1 LSFYFSFL
9 CSLLLP
15 LSGCV
20 IASQVGDLLDLAI
33 GCPALAVCSLQL
45 VQLGC
50 LVVYLKVKH
59 VKIMLPYV
67 LLLCGLAAHLIC
79 RIITY
84 ALWLTLC
91 CSIADSIFNRLA
103 WISGAAVLMLLLGS
117 WMDAVHSQFA
127 HGTDRFV
134 FWLRV
139 GMMVLAIAYFLVVI
153 IPLAVYLSSRNS
165 DTVTPGVMI
174 AYSASTWAHV
184 AFQMVLALCFLGY
197 GIALVIL
204 LQRAN
209 PGEKVQTVSVC
220 LVALSIL
227 VVYSLP
233 LAAFMVRPFGG
244 CLSNGSFWAMAYIVP
259 SCLLSL
265 VVFFLMLQY
274 ASKEIAA
281 MSRSLE
287 KGVSEYLLTDT
298 RVPAIYDN
306 F

>member
-1 LSFYFSFL
+1 
-9 CSLLLP
+9 
-15 LSGCV
+15 
-20 IASQVGDLLDLAI
+20 
-33 GCPALAVCSLQL
+33 
-45 VQLGC
+45 
-50 LVVYLKVKH
+50 LKVKH
-59 VKIMLPYV
+59 VKIMWPYV

-84 ALWLTLC
+84 ALWLSFYFST
-91 CSIADSIFNRLA
+91 ADVVFNRLA
-103 WISGAAVLMLLLGS
+103 WISGAAVLMVLLVS

-134 FWLRV
+134 FWLKV
-139 GMMVLAIAYFLVVI
+139 GMLVLAIAYFLVVLV
-153 IPLAVYLSSRNS
+153 PMAVFLSLRNS
-165 DTVTPGVMI
+165 DALIPGVNA
-174 AYSASTWAHV
+174 AYNASIWAHV
-184 AFQMVLALCFLGY
+184 VFQMMLALCFLGY

-204 LQRAN
+204 LQRAS

-220 LVALSIL
+220 LVALSVLI
-227 VVYSLP
+227 VYSLP
-233 LAAFMVRPFGG
+233 LAAYMVLPLGG

-281 MSRSLE
+281 MSQSI
-287 KGVSEYLLTDT
+287 GDVSERLLHDIG
-298 RVPAIYDN
+298 VPAIYDN